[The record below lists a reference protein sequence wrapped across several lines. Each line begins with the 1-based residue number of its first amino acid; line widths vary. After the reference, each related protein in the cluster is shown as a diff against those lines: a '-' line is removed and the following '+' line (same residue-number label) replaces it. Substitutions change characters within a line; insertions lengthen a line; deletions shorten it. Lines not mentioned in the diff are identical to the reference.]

1 MRCEKQGG
9 KEGTAFLPPHL
20 WHAIGQGS
28 YMSSG
33 FVRLG
38 CLHVAWE
45 LRPIQTSL
53 LFVDHTWIFARDIQV
68 KISMGIIHSVAESRL
83 KQTTSLEGSTSRSA
97 SVRSFA
103 GGRADEPQL
112 GLPCLELRAGDGAPG
127 GLV

>member
-38 CLHVAWE
+38 CLHAVLESSHSPNSQRAFFCGKDE
-45 LRPIQTSL
+45 
-53 LFVDHTWIFARDIQV
+53 
-68 KISMGIIHSVAESRL
+68 MGSKEAVSGEMLVCES
-83 KQTTSLEGSTSRSA
+83 QHI
-97 SVRSFA
+97 
-103 GGRADEPQL
+103 
-112 GLPCLELRAGDGAPG
+112 GDRM
-127 GLV
+127 LVGEH

>member
-1 MRCEKQGG
+1 M
-9 KEGTAFLPPHL
+9 
-20 WHAIGQGS
+20 
-28 YMSSG
+28 
-33 FVRLG
+33 
-38 CLHVAWE
+38 
-45 LRPIQTSL
+45 
-53 LFVDHTWIFARDIQV
+53 

-127 GLV
+127 GEGKPWRKPWVKQVCFYL